1 MNSRCIALL
10 ALASCLGLVSGL
22 SAQTGHPRFYLPDKP
37 FDYETVLAPPGR
49 LHDRLRRWNN
59 KTFFHERVPDTVAA
73 CGTCAEAYVRRHG
86 MRMRPRITNHGATL
100 GAVA

>member
-1 MNSRCIALL
+1 MNSRRIALF

-49 LHDRLRRWNN
+49 LHDRLRRWN
-59 KTFFHERVPDTVAA
+59 
-73 CGTCAEAYVRRHG
+73 
-86 MRMRPRITNHGATL
+86 GAGVGCHAG
-100 GAVA
+100 GAQRQNSSDRYTSG